1 MQTALPPKF
10 FLIAMTYSRKKE
22 ATPLGEAFQDLLKS
36 YRLEDT
42 YQEKVLLASW
52 SKLMGKTIADR
63 TSNLYIKDKK
73 LFVKITSG
81 PVKKELQLNKSKVIA
96 LIEAEVGKGIVDEV
110 VFL

>member
-1 MQTALPPKF
+1 MAD
-10 FLIAMTYSRKKE
+10 
-22 ATPLGEAFQDLLKS
+22 AFQDLLKA

-42 YQEKVLLASW
+42 YQEKLLISSW
-52 SKLMGKTIADR
+52 PELVGKTIADR
-63 TSNLYIKDKK
+63 TSNVYIKDKK

>member
-1 MQTALPPKF
+1 
-10 FLIAMTYSRKKE
+10 MTYSRKKD
-22 ATPLGEAFQDLLKS
+22 ATPLGEALQDLLKS

-52 SKLMGKTIADR
+52 PKLMGKTIADR
-63 TSNLYIKDKK
+63 TGNLYIKDKK

-81 PVKKELQLNKSKVIA
+81 PVKKELQRNKSKVIA
-96 LIEAEVGKGIVDEV
+96 LIESEVGKGIVDDV

>member
-1 MQTALPPKF
+1 
-10 FLIAMTYSRKKE
+10 MTYSRKKD
-22 ATPLGEAFQDLLKS
+22 AAPLGEAFQDLLKS

-52 SKLMGKTIADR
+52 PNLMGKTIADL
-63 TSNLYIKDKK
+63 TSSLYIKDKK

-96 LIEAEVGKGIVDEV
+96 LIETEVGKGIVDEV

>member
-1 MQTALPPKF
+1 
-10 FLIAMTYSRKKE
+10 MTYPRKKD
-22 ATPLGEAFQDLLKS
+22 AAPLADAFQDLLKA

-42 YQEKVLLASW
+42 YQEKLLIYSW
-52 SKLMGKTIADR
+52 PELVGKTIADR
-63 TSNLYIKDKK
+63 TSNVYIKDKK

-96 LIEAEVGKGIVDEV
+96 LIESQIGKGIVEDV

>member
-1 MQTALPPKF
+1 
-10 FLIAMTYSRKKE
+10 MTYPRKKD
-22 ATPLGEAFQDLLKS
+22 AAPMADAFQDLLKA

-42 YQEKVLLASW
+42 YQEKLLISSW
-52 SKLMGKTIADR
+52 PELVGKTIADR
-63 TSNLYIKDKK
+63 TSNVYIKDKK

-96 LIEAEVGKGIVDEV
+96 LIESQIGTGIVADV

>member
-1 MQTALPPKF
+1 
-10 FLIAMTYSRKKE
+10 MTYPRKKD
-22 ATPLGEAFQDLLKS
+22 AAPLADAFQDLLKA

-42 YQEKVLLASW
+42 YQEKLLISSW
-52 SKLMGKTIADR
+52 PSLVGKTIADR
-63 TSNLYIKDKK
+63 TSNVYIKDKK

-96 LIEAEVGKGIVDEV
+96 LIESQIGKGIVEDV

>member
-1 MQTALPPKF
+1 MP
-10 FLIAMTYSRKKE
+10 MTYPRKKD
-22 ATPLGEAFQDLLKS
+22 ATPLADAFQDLLKA

-42 YQEKVLLASW
+42 YQEKLLISSW
-52 SKLMGKTIADR
+52 PELVGKTIADR
-63 TSNLYIKDKK
+63 TSNVYIKDKK

-96 LIEAEVGKGIVDEV
+96 LIESQIGKGIVEDV